1 MAVVAAFWGIWHAI
15 SGLGLAAVMSRS
27 IAAREARA

>member
-15 SGLGLAAVMSRS
+15 SGLFLAAIMSRTE
-27 IAAREARA
+27 AAQ

>member
-15 SGLGLAAVMSRS
+15 SGIVLARIMSRT
-27 IAAREARA
+27 EAVK